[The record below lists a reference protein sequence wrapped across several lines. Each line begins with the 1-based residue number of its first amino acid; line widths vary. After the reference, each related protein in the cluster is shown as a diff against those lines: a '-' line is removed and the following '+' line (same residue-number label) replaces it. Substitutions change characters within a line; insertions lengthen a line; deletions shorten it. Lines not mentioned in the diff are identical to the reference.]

1 MKVFTSAQIRDWDA
15 YTIAHEPVESL
26 ALMERAAAALRDW
39 LVENADAASPLDV
52 FCGMG
57 NNGGDGLALTRL
69 LLEAGREARAWIVAA
84 GKRFTTDAEVNHRR
98 LETRFPGAVSVIGD
112 LGDMPPLEAGYWVID
127 AVFGTGLSRPVTGL
141 AAAVIERINQAG
153 VPVISVDMPSGMRA
167 DDSSRGGPVVRATH
181 TLSFQCMKKAFLMA
195 ENARA
200 TGRVHLLDIGLD
212 PAFEQATITPDYLTG
227 AADVRR
233 IYRPREAFSHKG
245 TYGHALVIAGSYG
258 KMGAAVLSTRACL
271 RAGAGLVTALVP
283 SSGYGIMQTAVPE
296 AMCETSAGDRH
307 LTGTAVS
314 PGGYRAVG
322 VGPGL
327 GTHPETAAA
336 VAGLLSMAQAPM
348 VLDADALNIVSQDK
362 RLIGEI
368 PPGSILTPH
377 PKEFER
383 LFGEAADE
391 FRRMELQRSLSV
403 RHDLYIVLKG
413 HRSCISTPDG
423 RCYFNPTG
431 NAGMA
436 TGGSGDVLTGIL
448 TALLAQGYDPGDA
461 AVLGVYLHGLAGD
474 AAAAVLGQEALIA
487 SDLAEYLGQAFKML

>member
-1 MKVFTSAQIRDWDA
+1 MKVFTSAQIRAWDA

-26 ALMERAAAALRDW
+26 ELMERAAVACRDW
-39 LVENADAASPLDV
+39 LLENQDAAAPLHV

-57 NNGGDGLALTRL
+57 NNGGDGLAVTRL
-69 LLEAGREARAWIVAA
+69 LLEAGRPARAWIVAT
-84 GKRFTTDAEVNHRR
+84 GKKFSLDAEANRGR
-98 LETRFPGAVSVIGD
+98 LEARFPGVVSVIGAP
-112 LGDMPPLEAGYWVID
+112 GDIPALTDGCLVVD

-141 AAAVIERINQAG
+141 AAAVIERINQAE

-167 DDSSRGGPVVRATH
+167 DETSRGGPVVTATH
-181 TLSFQCMKKAFLMA
+181 VLSFQCVKKAFLMA

-200 TGRVHLLDIGLD
+200 TGEIHLLDIGLD
-212 PAFEQATITPDYLTG
+212 PAFEQTTTTPDFLTG
-227 AADVRR
+227 VAEVKR

-245 TYGHALVIAGSYG
+245 TYGHALVVAGSHG

-283 SSGYGIMQTAVPE
+283 SSGYGILQTAAPE
-296 AMCETSAGDRH
+296 AMCQTSAGDRH

-314 PGGYRAVG
+314 PGAYRAIG

-336 VAGLLSMAQAPM
+336 VAGLLAMARAPM
-348 VLDADALNIVSQDK
+348 VVDADALNILSLDK
-362 RLIGEI
+362 RLIDAV

-383 LFGEAADE
+383 LFGETADE
-391 FRRMELQRSLSV
+391 FLRMELQRSLSV

-474 AAAAVLGQEALIA
+474 AAAAVVGEEALIA
-487 SDLAEYLGQAFKML
+487 SDLVEYLGQAFKML